1 MSKLKNSPKPSLLT
15 LSPILT
21 ILKFCFPTGND
32 LPVLDSSRSILS
44 KRRPQKGLF
53 MQIPEH
59 GSFVILSNRTWN
71 RAFNII
77 FIQQR
82 EMYSVYESPAILHRL
97 HTNCLAQLREIS
109 SLCTTRVY
117 FDNMTLTLQ
126 KPCQYNTKFNCS

>member
-1 MSKLKNSPKPSLLT
+1 
-15 LSPILT
+15 
-21 ILKFCFPTGND
+21 
-32 LPVLDSSRSILS
+32 
-44 KRRPQKGLF
+44 

-109 SLCTTRVY
+109 SR
-117 FDNMTLTLQ
+117 M
-126 KPCQYNTKFNCS
+126 YNEGLL